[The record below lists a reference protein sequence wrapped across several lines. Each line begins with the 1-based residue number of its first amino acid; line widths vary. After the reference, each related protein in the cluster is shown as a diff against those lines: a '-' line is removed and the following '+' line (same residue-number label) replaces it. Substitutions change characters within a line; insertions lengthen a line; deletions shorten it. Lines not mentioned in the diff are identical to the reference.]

1 MPLKVQQDDEPTINL
16 TSMIDVL
23 FLLIIFFMVGTRFDD
38 AERQIDLNLPRVAGA
53 APMIAGPQ
61 SRVVSL
67 SRDGSVML
75 DGRRMSTAEL
85 TATLRAA
92 VAEYRD
98 TAVDVRSDG
107 ASTAQQLADVFAAI
121 QNAGVNK
128 LGFRTAGA
136 TGGKLVR

>member
-38 AERQIDLNLPRVAGA
+38 AERQIDLDLPKVAGA
-53 APMIAGPQ
+53 APMLAGPQ

-75 DGRRMSTAEL
+75 DGRQMSTAEL

-107 ASTAQQLADVFAAI
+107 AIPWQQVADVFAAI
-121 QNAGVNK
+121 QSAGVNK
-128 LGFRTAGA
+128 LGVHTAGA
-136 TGGKLVR
+136 AGGKLVR